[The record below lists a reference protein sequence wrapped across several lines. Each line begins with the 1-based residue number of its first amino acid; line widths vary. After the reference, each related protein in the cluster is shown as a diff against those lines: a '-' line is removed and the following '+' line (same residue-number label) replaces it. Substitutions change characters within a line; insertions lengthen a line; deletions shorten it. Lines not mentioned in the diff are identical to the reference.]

1 MKNIIR
7 HVTSL
12 ALISLFTMLSTQ
24 ASSSET
30 DPAKLLAALNSKTA
44 RNKIESTTENK
55 KRGITTKIDEVY
67 SFVFALDRKEKL
79 IIRFTEEIQTF
90 KNGQYID
97 KLITFG
103 KVSFNPVDIDPER
116 IKIDNGRVIIICRDL
131 KKCMNRGYQ
140 VRETNTKGETTNK
153 ATGNYATNSFILRG
167 FNQPLA
173 EKIKKDLQA
182 LFTLPALPDPAPK
195 PER

>member
-1 MKNIIR
+1 
-7 HVTSL
+7 
-12 ALISLFTMLSTQ
+12 MLSTQ

-44 RNKIESTTENK
+44 KNKIESTTENK
-55 KRGITTKIDEVY
+55 KSGITTKVEEVY
-67 SFVFALDRKEKL
+67 MYVFAPDRKEKL
-79 IIRFTEEIQTF
+79 EIRFTEEIQTF

-97 KLITFG
+97 KELYVG
-103 KVSFNPVDIDPER
+103 KISFNPTDIDSER
-116 IKIDNGRVIIICRDL
+116 IKIGNDRVSITCRDL
-131 KKCMNRGYQ
+131 KKCMNRDYQ

-153 ATGNYATNSFILRG
+153 ATGNFATNLFNLRG

-173 EKIKKDLQA
+173 EQIKKDLQA